1 MTADFASSLQR
12 LTQPGGIVDHVVF
25 ERLTSVGE
33 PAYWQEQIRIQHNAQ
48 QQYLRTR
55 SVVDEGG
62 VPIGVWQGPA
72 EVKTIQSLAHGLGQA
87 LAVPLQ
93 ASGIE
98 PGEEVTTWRC
108 AIDQETWQL
117 SAASG
122 SPLFE
127 TLGNVDL
134 MFRRIANNLVGSRTG
149 AALNTELLIERVDG
163 GNCML
168 GMALVNTGN
177 QDCYLQNPLLYPSEH
192 SYLQLEIGAAPND
205 PPGVTGLGI
214 QYRALPVRI
223 AAVLPQ
229 PWNEALLILKA
240 GQRLICPLHTEL
252 QIQALNGYFMRAVYS
267 HYGHAGTNADFPLVR
282 GRVFSAERHIAL

>member
-1 MTADFASSLQR
+1 MTADIVSSLQR
-12 LTQPGGIVDHVVF
+12 IAQSGGIVDHVVF
-25 ERLTSVGE
+25 ERITSVGE
-33 PAYWQEQIRIQHNAQ
+33 PSYWEEQIRIQHNAQ
-48 QQYLRTR
+48 QQYVRTR

-62 VPIGVWQGPA
+62 VPIGVWQAPA
-72 EVKTIQSLAHGLGQA
+72 EVETIKSLAQSLGQA

-93 ASGIE
+93 GSGIE

-108 AIDQETWQL
+108 AINQQNWQL

-122 SPLFE
+122 SALFDS
-127 TLGNVDL
+127 LGNVDL
-134 MFRRIANNLVGSRTG
+134 VFRRIANTLVGARAG
-149 AALNTELLIERVDG
+149 AALNAELLIERVDG

-177 QDCYLQNPLLYPSEH
+177 QDFYLQNPLLYPSGH
-192 SYLQLEIGAAPND
+192 NYLQLEIGAAPND

-214 QYRALPVRI
+214 QYRPLPVRI
-223 AAVLPQ
+223 ASVLPQ
-229 PWNEALLILKA
+229 PWNEPVLLLQA

-267 HYGHAGTNADFPLVR
+267 HYGYASANTDFPLVR
-282 GRVFSAERHIAL
+282 GRVFSAERHIVL